1 MNPRQLSL
9 EARIATL
16 KQAIVRLG
24 DLRPGK
30 LSQQYNVCGKADCR
44 CKADPPQ
51 KHGPY
56 YQLSFTRNGKSSTQ
70 FVRKEDLPVVRQQLR
85 NYQRLRELIDRW
97 ITLGME
103 LSRLKLEQ
111 PSERSRSVSPKRLE
125 AETVVQR
132 RSKKPISGPRT
143 LCKALTA
150 RASEFRDRNEL
161 ETCQS
166 RESYAPGIAA
176 AFGRGVAD
184 SYDTIAD
191 IRILGALLG
200 LQTH

>member
-1 MNPRQLSL
+1 MGMNRRQPSL
-9 EARIATL
+9 EAQIEKL

-70 FVRKEDLPVVRQQLR
+70 FVRKEDLAVVRHQLR
-85 NYQRLRELIDRW
+85 NYQRLRELVDRW

-103 LSRLKLEQ
+103 LSRLKL
-111 PSERSRSVSPKRLE
+111 PSSRLGGVSRNPPRAQRVAKR
-125 AETVVQR
+125 R
-132 RSKKPISGPRT
+132 
-143 LCKALTA
+143 
-150 RASEFRDRNEL
+150 
-161 ETCQS
+161 
-166 RESYAPGIAA
+166 
-176 AFGRGVAD
+176 
-184 SYDTIAD
+184 
-191 IRILGALLG
+191 
-200 LQTH
+200 

>member
-1 MNPRQLSL
+1 MNRQAASL
-9 EARIATL
+9 EARIETL

-56 YQLSFTRNGKSSTQ
+56 YQVSFTRNGKSSTQ
-70 FVRKEDLPVVRQQLR
+70 FVRKQDLAVVRKQLR

-103 LSRLKLEQ
+103 LSRLKLQ
-111 PSERSRSVSPKRLE
+111 PESRSRGLSPKQPP
-125 AETVVQR
+125 AR
-132 RSKKPISGPRT
+132 RVGK
-143 LCKALTA
+143 
-150 RASEFRDRNEL
+150 
-161 ETCQS
+161 
-166 RESYAPGIAA
+166 
-176 AFGRGVAD
+176 RG
-184 SYDTIAD
+184 
-191 IRILGALLG
+191 
-200 LQTH
+200 

>member
-1 MNPRQLSL
+1 MNRRQTSL

-70 FVRKEDLPVVRQQLR
+70 FVRKEDLAVVRQQLR

-97 ITLGME
+97 IALGME
-103 LSRLKLEQ
+103 LSRLKLQ
-111 PSERSRSVSPKRLE
+111 QSSDRSRGVSPKRLK
-125 AETVVQR
+125 AETVAKR
-132 RSKKPISGPRT
+132 RSQKPISGPR
-143 LCKALTA
+143 K
-150 RASEFRDRNEL
+150 R
-161 ETCQS
+161 
-166 RESYAPGIAA
+166 
-176 AFGRGVAD
+176 
-184 SYDTIAD
+184 
-191 IRILGALLG
+191 
-200 LQTH
+200 

>member
-1 MNPRQLSL
+1 MNRRQTSL

-56 YQLSFTRNGKSSTQ
+56 YQVSFTRNGKSSTQ
-70 FVRKEDLPVVRQQLR
+70 FVRKEDLAVVRQQLR

-97 ITLGME
+97 IALGME
-103 LSRLKLEQ
+103 LSRLKLR
-111 PSERSRSVSPKRLE
+111 PASERSRGVSPKRPP
-125 AETVVQR
+125 AQR
-132 RSKKPISGPRT
+132 VGKRR
-143 LCKALTA
+143 
-150 RASEFRDRNEL
+150 
-161 ETCQS
+161 
-166 RESYAPGIAA
+166 
-176 AFGRGVAD
+176 
-184 SYDTIAD
+184 
-191 IRILGALLG
+191 
-200 LQTH
+200 

>member
-1 MNPRQLSL
+1 MSRRELSL

-16 KQAIVRLG
+16 KRAMVRLG

-70 FVRKEDLPVVRQQLR
+70 FVRKEDLAVVRLQSR
-85 NYQRLRELIDRW
+85 NYQRLQELIDRW

-103 LSRLKLEQ
+103 LSRLKL
-111 PSERSRSVSPKRLE
+111 PSARRGAVSRKPPR
-125 AETVVQR
+125 AQR
-132 RSKKPISGPRT
+132 VTKHR
-143 LCKALTA
+143 
-150 RASEFRDRNEL
+150 
-161 ETCQS
+161 
-166 RESYAPGIAA
+166 
-176 AFGRGVAD
+176 
-184 SYDTIAD
+184 
-191 IRILGALLG
+191 
-200 LQTH
+200 

>member
-1 MNPRQLSL
+1 MNRRPSSL

-70 FVRKEDLPVVRQQLR
+70 FVRKEDLAVVRQQLR
-85 NYQRLRELIDRW
+85 NYQQLRELIDRW

-103 LSRLKLEQ
+103 LSRLKLQ
-111 PSERSRSVSPKRLE
+111 QSSDRSRGVSPKRQP
-125 AETVVQR
+125 AQR
-132 RSKKPISGPRT
+132 VGKRR
-143 LCKALTA
+143 
-150 RASEFRDRNEL
+150 
-161 ETCQS
+161 
-166 RESYAPGIAA
+166 
-176 AFGRGVAD
+176 
-184 SYDTIAD
+184 
-191 IRILGALLG
+191 
-200 LQTH
+200 

>member
-1 MNPRQLSL
+1 MTRRQPAL
-9 EARIATL
+9 EARIENL

-70 FVRKEDLPVVRQQLR
+70 FVRKEDLAVVRQQLR

-103 LSRLKLEQ
+103 LSRLKLQ
-111 PSERSRSVSPKRLE
+111 PSSERSRGVSPKRLK
-125 AETVVQR
+125 AETVAKR
-132 RSKKPISGPRT
+132 RTKKPISEPR
-143 LCKALTA
+143 K
-150 RASEFRDRNEL
+150 R
-161 ETCQS
+161 
-166 RESYAPGIAA
+166 
-176 AFGRGVAD
+176 
-184 SYDTIAD
+184 
-191 IRILGALLG
+191 
-200 LQTH
+200 

>member
-1 MNPRQLSL
+1 MNRRPLSL
-9 EARIATL
+9 EAQIAKL
-16 KQAIVRLG
+16 KQAIVRRG

-70 FVRKEDLPVVRQQLR
+70 FVRNEDLAVVRQQLR

-103 LSRLKLEQ
+103 LSRLRLQQSPEQ
-111 PSERSRSVSPKRLE
+111 SRGVSPKRLKT
-125 AETVVQR
+125 ETAAKR
-132 RSKKPISGPRT
+132 R
-143 LCKALTA
+143 
-150 RASEFRDRNEL
+150 
-161 ETCQS
+161 
-166 RESYAPGIAA
+166 
-176 AFGRGVAD
+176 
-184 SYDTIAD
+184 
-191 IRILGALLG
+191 
-200 LQTH
+200 

>member
-1 MNPRQLSL
+1 MTRRQPSL
-9 EARIATL
+9 EARIENL

-70 FVRKEDLPVVRQQLR
+70 FVRKEDLAVVRQQLR

-97 ITLGME
+97 IALGME
-103 LSRLKLEQ
+103 LSRLKL
-111 PSERSRSVSPKRLE
+111 PSARLGGVSRKPPRAQRVAKR
-125 AETVVQR
+125 R
-132 RSKKPISGPRT
+132 
-143 LCKALTA
+143 
-150 RASEFRDRNEL
+150 
-161 ETCQS
+161 
-166 RESYAPGIAA
+166 
-176 AFGRGVAD
+176 
-184 SYDTIAD
+184 
-191 IRILGALLG
+191 
-200 LQTH
+200 